1 MERAG
6 RQAVRVLGIVGLS
19 GLLLISCGIFALLA
33 ALGLFSERG
42 YVHATAGEQ
51 VLTAGGFLA
60 ILAGSVFGIVRLA
73 KGMRAESHT
82 VIAVGGSASS
92 GTDEIGPLVI
102 ADATAMEQALVLL
115 RSALGGVIAF
125 SAAGWIFNL
134 SRNQGS
140 ARIGVGMAIA
150 WALHQIPYAA
160 ILWRVR
166 NGYDRAG
173 VGLAISYP
181 CAAVAFAAFNIASYL
196 RFYSHQQTAL
206 AISAVAVAIE
216 LAVVA
221 AAWQARRLVAN
232 PDDALWLVLGAV
244 GGLPYLLLVRYGT
257 ALLWRW

>member
-1 MERAG
+1 MKRAG
-6 RQAVRVLGIVGLS
+6 RQAVRVLGMVALS

-33 ALGLFSERG
+33 ALGLFGEHG

-60 ILAGSVFGIVRLA
+60 ILAGAVFGIVRLA
-73 KGMRAESHT
+73 KGMQAESHA
-82 VIAVGGSASS
+82 VAVGGSASS

-102 ADATAMEQALVLL
+102 ADAPAMEQALVLL
-115 RSALGGVIAF
+115 GSALGGVIAF
-125 SAAGWIFNL
+125 SAAAWIFNL
-134 SRNQGS
+134 SRNQGP

-150 WALHQIPYAA
+150 WALQQIPYAV

-166 NGYDRAG
+166 AGYDRAG

-181 CAAVAFAAFNIASYL
+181 CAAVAFAALNIASYL
-196 RFYSHQQTAL
+196 RFYRHQQTWL

-221 AAWQARRLVAN
+221 TAWQARRLVAN
-232 PDDALWLVLGAV
+232 PDDALWLVLGAA

-257 ALLWRW
+257 AILWRW

>member
-1 MERAG
+1 MQPAG
-6 RQAVRVLGIVGLS
+6 RQALRVLGIVGLS

-33 ALGLFSERG
+33 ALGLFGEHG
-42 YVHATAGEQ
+42 YVHGTAGEQ
-51 VLTAGGFLA
+51 VLISGGFLA

-73 KGMRAESHT
+73 KGMRAESHA
-82 VIAVGGSASS
+82 VIAVGGGASS
-92 GTDEIGPLVI
+92 GDEIGPLVI
-102 ADATAMEQALVLL
+102 ADAPAMEQALVLL

-150 WALHQIPYAA
+150 WALHQIPYAV

-166 NGYDRAG
+166 AGYDRAG

-181 CAAVAFAAFNIASYL
+181 CAAVLFASLNIASYL

-216 LAVVA
+216 LAVIA
-221 AAWQARRLVAN
+221 AAWQARRQGAN
-232 PDDALWLVLGAV
+232 PDDAARVALGA
-244 GGLPYLLLVRYGT
+244 
-257 ALLWRW
+257 

>member
-60 ILAGSVFGIVRLA
+60 ILAGAVFGIVRLA
-73 KGMRAESHT
+73 KGMRAESH
-82 VIAVGGSASS
+82 VAVAAAASS
-92 GTDEIGPLVI
+92 GADEAAPLAI
-102 ADATAMEQALVLL
+102 ADAPAMEQALVLL

-150 WALHQIPYAA
+150 WALHQIPYAV

-166 NGYDRAG
+166 TGYDRAG

-181 CAAVAFAAFNIASYL
+181 CAAVLFASLNIASYF
-196 RFYSHQQTAL
+196 RFYGHQETWL

-216 LAVVA
+216 LAVIA
-221 AAWQARRLVAN
+221 AAWQARRQVAN
-232 PDDALWLVLGAV
+232 PDDALWLVLGAA

>member
-19 GLLLISCGIFALLA
+19 GLLLISCMIFALLA
-33 ALGLFSERG
+33 ALGLFGEHG

-60 ILAGSVFGIVRLA
+60 ILAGAVFGIVRLA
-73 KGMRAESHT
+73 KGMRAESH
-82 VIAVGGSASS
+82 VAVAAAASS
-92 GTDEIGPLVI
+92 GADEAAPLAI
-102 ADATAMEQALVLL
+102 ADAPAMEQALVLL

-134 SRNQGS
+134 SRNQGP

-150 WALHQIPYAA
+150 WALHQIPYAV

-166 NGYDRAG
+166 AGYDRAG

-181 CAAVAFAAFNIASYL
+181 CAAVAFAALNIASYV
-196 RFYSHQQTAL
+196 RFYGHQQTWL
-206 AISAVAVAIE
+206 AISAVAVALE
-216 LAVVA
+216 LAVIA